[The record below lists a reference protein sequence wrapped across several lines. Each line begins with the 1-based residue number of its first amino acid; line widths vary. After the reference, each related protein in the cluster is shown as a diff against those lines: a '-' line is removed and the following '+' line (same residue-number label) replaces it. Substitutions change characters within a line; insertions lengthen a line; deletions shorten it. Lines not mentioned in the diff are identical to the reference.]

1 MKPGF
6 IIRRMTEQEI
16 VDIAIEW
23 AAKEGWNP
31 GLDDAACFYA
41 TDQQGF
47 LIGELD
53 GQPVAVISAVAYDN
67 RFSFMGFYIVKPEF
81 RGKGYGM
88 QVWRAALDYLGNR
101 NIGGDGVLERIKDY
115 ETQGFKA
122 YYKNRRYQG
131 LGHGRAGSPG
141 LSEIQKVDFEKLA
154 SYDDAIF
161 PAKRHQFLKC
171 WISRPQTKGYVSLND
186 GRLTGY
192 GVIRPGYK
200 GYRIGPLFADNAAI
214 AEKIFNALKGEVPL
228 NQEFFLDAPET
239 NPEAVRLAEKYGMK
253 VVFETARIYSK
264 SLPSVP
270 SEKIYGVT
278 SFELG

>member
-6 IIRRMTEQEI
+6 IIRRMLEQEI
-16 VDIAIEW
+16 AEIAIEW

-41 TDQQGF
+41 ADQQGF

-53 GQPVAVISAVAYDN
+53 GQPVAVISAVVYDN

-81 RGKGYGM
+81 RGRGYGM
-88 QVWRAALDYLGNR
+88 QVWRAALDYLGSR

-115 ETQGFKA
+115 ETQGFRA

-131 LGHGRAGSPG
+131 LGSGRAGSAG
-141 LSEIQKVDFEKLA
+141 LIEIQKVDFEKLV
-154 SYDDAIF
+154 SYDDAVF

-171 WISRPQTKGYVSLND
+171 WIGRPQTKGYALLN
-186 GRLTGY
+186 GEKLSGY
-192 GVIRPGYK
+192 GVIRPCYK
-200 GYRIGPLFADNAAI
+200 GYKIGPLFADNAET
-214 AEKIFNALKGEVPL
+214 AEKIFNALRGEILL
-228 NQEFFLDAPET
+228 NQEFFLDIPET
-239 NPEAVRLAEKYGMK
+239 NPEAINLAEKYGMK

-264 SLPSVP
+264 FLPATP
-270 SEKIYGVT
+270 LEKVYGVT